1 MILLIQA
8 LSGRIASSGGLAKGF
23 IYTNM
28 RSNFGRISSE
38 VESYCPID
46 RLFFGFRN
54 PLLAQAGLS
63 NRFQIHGEVRNDSES
78 CEESQLLFCGSP
90 FAPDSF

>member
-1 MILLIQA
+1 MILLVQA
-8 LSGRIASSGGLAKGF
+8 LSGRLASAGGLAKGF
-23 IYTNM
+23 IYTNI

-54 PLLAQAGLS
+54 PLLMKQVLGPGWHHHLDMELGGPS
-63 NRFQIHGEVRNDSES
+63 RV
-78 CEESQLLFCGSP
+78 CK
-90 FAPDSF
+90 